1 MDFIILINQE
11 DFLGDVLAF
20 CVWPFWEIEDV
31 ETYVHTYTIVYIY
44 TYIYVQLYI
53 YMCVYNKYIYIIFVN
68 QTLQWEFLYK
78 RKFIAGK
85 IIELFRV
92 ICQQA
97 TCDEMGGY
105 IECGNNHDISLVG
118 GLEHDCLWLSRNSWE

>member
-1 MDFIILINQE
+1 M
-11 DFLGDVLAF
+11 
-20 CVWPFWEIEDV
+20 
-31 ETYVHTYTIVYIY
+31 YIR
-44 TYIYVQLYI
+44 IQLYI
-53 YMCVYNKYIYIIFVN
+53 YTHIYMYNYIYICVCTIYIYIYIFVN

-118 GLEHDCLWLSRNSWE
+118 GLEHDFL